1 METLAP
7 SPVDSTPELHLLTDW
22 EQDRSRVR
30 EAGVLSVV
38 VHTLGIVALILAPR
52 SLMSPPPRETPRVTP
67 LIEPLTELTQK
78 APSHGKITKEITAE
92 VPPRRAIQIPPS
104 RPSTT
109 RPAAQQPSPARP
121 PAPAPL
127 PAPPTVL
134 PAGPPVTQVAQ
145 APPPQI
151 QPEEKP
157 KLAFETPTAPPP
169 STGRGKVPVPD
180 ASVSGALRSLAH
192 GDAAGGLV
200 VGDIGEPSTGG
211 IGEGLNLPPS
221 PGHSGSALQL
231 LSDPLGVDFRPYL
244 IRVLASVRRNW
255 FAVFPESAKLGRRGK
270 VEIQF
275 SISRDGNVPKL
286 VIAMPSGAE
295 ALDRA
300 AVAGISASNPFPP
313 LPREFAG
320 NVIRL
325 QFTFLYNMK
334 N

>member
-1 METLAP
+1 MDTLAP
-7 SPVDSTPELHLLTDW
+7 SPVDSSAQLHLLTDW
-22 EQDRSRVR
+22 ERDRARVS
-30 EAGVLSVV
+30 EAGVLSAAAHV
-38 VHTLGIVALILAPR
+38 LGIVALILVPR
-52 SLMSPPPRETPRVTP
+52 SLVSPPPQETARVTP
-67 LIEPLTELTQK
+67 LIEPLTELTQR
-78 APSHGKITKEITAE
+78 APNKGKISKEITAE
-92 VPPRRAIQIPPS
+92 VRPRPRIQIPPS

-109 RPAAQQPSPARP
+109 RPAAQQPAPAHPPP
-121 PAPAPL
+121 PAAL
-127 PAPPTVL
+127 PAPPSVL
-134 PAGPPVTQVAQ
+134 PAGPQVAQ
-145 APPPQI
+145 AAPPQI
-151 QPEEKP
+151 QAEEKP
-157 KLAFETPTAPPP
+157 KLAFEAPSAPPP
-169 STGRGKVPVPD
+169 SNGRGRVAVPD
-180 ASVSGALRSLAH
+180 ASVSGALKSLAH

-200 VGDIGEPSTGG
+200 IGDIGDAGLGG
-211 IGEGLNLPPS
+211 IGSGLNLPPS

-275 SISRDGNVPKL
+275 AISRDGSVPKL

-313 LPREFAG
+313 LPTEFAG
-320 NVIRL
+320 NVIKL